1 MGFTD
6 LSNGNNAS
14 TNGGGSSK
22 VTITNPT
29 IGFGGIEVQTLRP
42 VAQADFIYGINSVIF
57 QSASFA
63 GSSISAANGMC
74 EINSGTELSGS
85 AVLAIRRGVKYRP
98 GQGSLMRGTA
108 IFDTPGEDN
117 EQLIGLHNEE
127 TGYSWGYLGTQFGIV
142 HKETGQ
148 RQIKKLQITSAATNG
163 DNISITLDNEV
174 KTFAIAIEGTT
185 SVHQTAYKISLQ
197 DFTNTGETGYYTDVI
212 GDSVYFISARC
223 NSSLTGTF
231 SVSGGSIGGTFST
244 ILEGVEL
251 TQTFIPTGSFNV
263 DRLDGTGPSGMV
275 INPQMGNVYEIDF
288 QYLGFGNARFAVEDP
303 LTGKFT
309 DCHLIRNANSRT
321 TPVLKNPNVQVRL
334 ECSNNGST
342 TSKTLKSASMA
353 GYICGLINKLDPKF
367 AKSFTFSDLKSTS
380 YTPLAMI
387 KANRVHRNQSCFGEF
402 DILRLAGSN
411 ETASKT
417 LTIGFFYDA
426 KVTGTV
432 NYQNVDAVK
441 SIVSVASFNPGGV
454 TPANS
459 ITNLASIDPFHEIV
473 IGSESGSSED
483 LDMLEFIFSPGLPLL
498 IAVKVTSGPISGTVS
513 INWFEQ
519 Q

>member
-14 TNGGGSSK
+14 AGGGGSSK
-22 VTITNPT
+22 VTIASPT
-29 IGFGGIEVQTLRP
+29 AGFGGVQVQTLKP
-42 VAQADFIYGINSVIF
+42 VAQADFVYGVNSVIF
-57 QSASFA
+57 QSASFV

-74 EINSGTELSGS
+74 EINSGTEISGS
-85 AVLAIRRGVKYRP
+85 AVLALRRGVKYRP

-108 IFDTPGEDN
+108 IFDNPGEDN

-127 TGYSWGYLGTQFGIV
+127 TGYSWGYSGTQFGIM

-163 DNISITLDNEV
+163 DSISITLDDEV
-174 KTFAIAIEGTT
+174 KTFTIAIQGST
-185 SVHQTAYKISLQ
+185 SVYQTAYKISLQ
-197 DFTNTGETGYYTDVI
+197 DFTNIGNTGYYTDVI
-212 GDSVYFISARC
+212 GDSVYFISGRC
-223 NSSLTGTF
+223 NSQLTGAF
-231 SVSGGSIGGTFST
+231 SISGGSVGGTFST

-251 TQTFIPTGSFNV
+251 TQTFIPTGSFNI
-263 DRLDGTGPSGMV
+263 DRLDGSGPSGMI

-309 DCHLIRNANSRT
+309 DCHVIRNANSRT

-353 GYICGLINKLDPKF
+353 GYVAGDVNKLDPKF

-380 YTPLAMI
+380 YTPLALI

-426 KVTGTV
+426 EVTGTV
-432 NYQNVDAVK
+432 NYANVDDVT
-441 SIVSVASFNPGGV
+441 SIVSIAGFNPGGV

-459 ITNLASIDPFHEIV
+459 ISNLASIDPFHEIIV
-473 IGSESGSSED
+473 GSESGTSED
-483 LDMLEFIFSPGLPLL
+483 LDALEFIFSPGLPLL
-498 IAVKVTSGPISGTVS
+498 IAVKVTSGPVSGAVS